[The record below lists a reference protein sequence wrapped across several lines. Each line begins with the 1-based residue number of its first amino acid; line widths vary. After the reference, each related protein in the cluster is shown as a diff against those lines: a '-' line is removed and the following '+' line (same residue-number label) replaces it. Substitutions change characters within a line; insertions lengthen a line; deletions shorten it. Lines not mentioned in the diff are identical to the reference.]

1 MGGRRKPPAGTRQ
14 SPHDQGTKALLADA
28 AIGKAGLPGVG
39 IVVRMHQ
46 WKSEETATAWDGQGS
61 EVLPTRAPQQD
72 LLLALLDPS
81 GIDNGAVLD
90 LGIGSG
96 LVAEVVLEALPNAQI
111 VGIDFSDAMLNLA
124 RERLS
129 RFGSRVVLRTHDL
142 SDLDRID

>member
-1 MGGRRKPPAGTRQ
+1 MAKVARCFRLELR
-14 SPHDQGTKALLADA
+14 SRISCSH
-28 AIGKAGLPGVG
+28 
-39 IVVRMHQ
+39 
-46 WKSEETATAWDGQGS
+46 
-61 EVLPTRAPQQD
+61 
-72 LLLALLDPS
+72 LLDPS

-142 SDLDRID
+142 SDLDRIDLPPLRYKAATVFSKMPL